1 MAKVIECNPN
11 QLQEW
16 IEEGSAILIDVREVT
31 ELTEARIPGA
41 LHLPLSQFDPEQ
53 LPQSDGKRIAFL
65 CAHGIR
71 SQQVSEYL
79 VHNGLLN
86 EAFNVTGGVAA
97 WLQAGLP
104 HE

>member
-1 MAKVIECNPN
+1 MTNVIECNPN
-11 QLQEW
+11 ELQAW
-16 IEEGSAILIDVREVT
+16 LEEGSAILIDVREEM
-31 ELTEARIPGA
+31 ELSEARIPGA
-41 LHLPLSQFDPEQ
+41 IHLPMSQFDPQ
-53 LPQSDGKRIAFL
+53 NLPQSDGKRIAFL
-65 CAHGIR
+65 CAKGTR

-104 HE
+104 CE

>member
-1 MAKVIECNPN
+1 MTNVIECNPN
-11 QLQEW
+11 ELQAW
-16 IEEGSAILIDVREVT
+16 LEEGSAILIDVREEM
-31 ELTEARIPGA
+31 ELSEARIPGA
-41 LHLPLSQFDPEQ
+41 IHLPMSQFDPKN

-65 CAHGIR
+65 CAKGTR

-104 HE
+104 YE

>member
-1 MAKVIECNPN
+1 MPNVIECEPSEV
-11 QLQEW
+11 QTWLS
-16 IEEGSAILIDVREVT
+16 EETAILIDVREDP
-31 ELTEARIPGA
+31 ELALARIPGA
-41 LHLPLSQFDPEQ
+41 IHLPMSQFDPKN

-65 CAHGIR
+65 CAKGTR

-104 HE
+104 CE

>member
-1 MAKVIECNPN
+1 MTNVIECNPN
-11 QLQEW
+11 ELQAW
-16 IEEGSAILIDVREVT
+16 LEEGSAILIDVREDM
-31 ELTEARIPGA
+31 ELSEARIPSA
-41 LHLPLSQFDPEQ
+41 IHLPLSQFDPEQ

-79 VHNGLLN
+79 IHNGLLN
-86 EAFNVTGGVAA
+86 EAFNVTGGVVA
-97 WLQAGLP
+97 WLRAGLP